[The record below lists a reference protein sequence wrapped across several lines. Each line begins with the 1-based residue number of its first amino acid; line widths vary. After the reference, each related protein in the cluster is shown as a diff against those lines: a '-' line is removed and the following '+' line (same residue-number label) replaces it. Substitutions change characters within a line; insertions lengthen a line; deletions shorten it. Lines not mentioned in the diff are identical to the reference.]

1 MTMHGAV
8 AGQQV
13 VVRWYVYASCAVRV
27 RRVETFVE
35 TDRPY
40 ARVHVSVDI
49 VHEQVHV
56 LLQLF
61 IR

>member
-27 RRVETFVE
+27 RRVET
-35 TDRPY
+35 DRPY